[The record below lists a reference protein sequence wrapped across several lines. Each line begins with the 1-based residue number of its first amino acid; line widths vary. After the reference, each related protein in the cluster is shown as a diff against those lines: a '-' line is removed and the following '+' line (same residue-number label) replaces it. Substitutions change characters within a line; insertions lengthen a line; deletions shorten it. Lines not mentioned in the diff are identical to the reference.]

1 MNSNRLFLRISF
13 LGISTGIIFGAF
25 GTHALKEFFSNY
37 ELDIWEKGIFYQ
49 LINSF
54 GLMVLVLLNKSNFIK
69 NPPFLLLTL
78 GTLLF
83 SFSLYIIALSNA
95 FLETNHI
102 IKTLLIPITPIGGL
116 LLITSWILLLFKIKI

>member
-1 MNSNRLFLRISF
+1 MNSDRLVLRISI

-25 GTHALKEFFSNY
+25 GAHALKEFFSNY
-37 ELDIWEKGIFYQ
+37 ETDIWEKGIFYQ

-54 GLMVLVLLNKSNFIK
+54 GLMVLVILNKSNYIK

-102 IKTLLIPITPIGGL
+102 IKTLLIPITPLGGL
-116 LLITSWILLLFKIKI
+116 LLISSWILLLFRIKI

>member
-49 LINSF
+49 LMNSF

-102 IKTLLIPITPIGGL
+102 IKTLLIPITPLGGL
-116 LLITSWILLLFKIKI
+116 LLISSWILLLFKIKI

>member
-1 MNSNRLFLRISF
+1 MNSDRLFLRISI

-25 GTHALKEFFSNY
+25 GAHALKEFFSNY
-37 ELDIWEKGIFYQ
+37 ETDIWEKGIFYQ

-54 GLMVLVLLNKSNFIK
+54 GLMVLVILNKSNYIK

-102 IKTLLIPITPIGGL
+102 IKTLLIPITPLGGL
-116 LLITSWILLLFKIKI
+116 LLISSWILLLFRIKI

>member
-13 LGISTGIIFGAF
+13 LGISAGIIFGAF
-25 GTHALKEFFSNY
+25 GAHALKEFFSNY
-37 ELDIWEKGIFYQ
+37 EIDLWEKGIFYQ

-54 GLMVLVLLNKSNFIK
+54 GLMVLVILNKSNFIK

-78 GTLLF
+78 GTFLF

-102 IKTLLIPITPIGGL
+102 IKTLLIPITPLGGL
-116 LLITSWILLLFKIKI
+116 LLITSWILLLFRIKI

>member
-37 ELDIWEKGIFYQ
+37 EIDIWEKGIFYQ

-69 NPPFLLLTL
+69 TPPFLLLTL

-102 IKTLLIPITPIGGL
+102 IKTLLIPITPLGGL
-116 LLITSWILLLFKIKI
+116 LLISSWILLLFKIKI

>member
-1 MNSNRLFLRISF
+1 MNSDRLFLRISI

-25 GTHALKEFFSNY
+25 GAHALKEFFSNY
-37 ELDIWEKGIFYQ
+37 ETDIWEKGIFYQ

-54 GLMVLVLLNKSNFIK
+54 GLMVLVILNKSNYIK

-102 IKTLLIPITPIGGL
+102 IKTLLIPITPLGGL
-116 LLITSWILLLFKIKI
+116 LLISSWILLLFKIKI

>member
-102 IKTLLIPITPIGGL
+102 IKTLLIPITPLGGL
-116 LLITSWILLLFKIKI
+116 LLISSWILLLFKIKI